1 MPEFLVDL
9 PQYQREA
16 VAWMHD
22 REKFPK
28 TTTIPNISGR
38 VAKTLEQVRGG
49 ILADEMGLGKT
60 VCCIALIC
68 ESLVRVRETLHQ
80 KQVDSGS
87 AIPRLT
93 PPTLIITQ
101 LSILSQW
108 ESELREKTNLSIVTY
123 HGNNRKRFRSAMEL
137 MGADVVLST
146 YDTLRLQ
153 ECKIPTNL
161 ENEHDAN
168 DEQEHEDDAIESLP
182 RDASEWTPAPRTVA
196 AKNRAY
202 VGSKLHQLSWYRIIL
217 DESHLITNSS
227 CGRARAALSLQ
238 SKRRWCVTGTPIQNS
253 CNDLTSLV
261 RFIGVTHQINESE
274 LNDLVPHLMLR
285 RLKTSVDSESNAP
298 ILSLPQKT
306 EHIVELPFASPLE
319 QAFYLLL
326 HRSTKRQVIQYLQA
340 QDTHAKPFMHVFEL
354 LLRLR
359 QACDSIGLVM
369 TDPFGEV
376 QGSARRL
383 LAEQYTLSRA
393 DAEVLER
400 VQANPADHT
409 APHQS
414 TKIRALL
421 KELSEV
427 KAKGEKA
434 LVISQWTSFLDVI
447 VDSFTS
453 FNAQHRES
461 VLSFGLLDGRM
472 TTREREQVI
481 SAFQHEKRL
490 DVLLI
495 SLRTGGLGLNLTTAS
510 HVFIMEPSWNPSSED
525 QAIDRAHR
533 FGQEHPV
540 RIVRFL
546 IKDSIEQR
554 VVELQKKKKRV
565 AAAFLG
571 DNITTTPGST
581 RKKSSK
587 PSRLSMDDLRVLF
600 SQDLM
605 EK

>member
-9 PQYQREA
+9 PPYQRDA
-16 VAWMHD
+16 VTWMHE

-28 TTTIPNISGR
+28 TTVIPNISGR

-68 ESLVRVRETLHQ
+68 ESLVRVRESLHQ

-93 PPTLIITQ
+93 PPTLIITP

-108 ESELREKTNLSIVTY
+108 ESELREKTNLSVVTY
-123 HGNNRKRFRSAMEL
+123 QGNNRKRFRTAMEF

-153 ECKIPTNL
+153 ECKVPTTL
-161 ENEHDAN
+161 EHEHDAN
-168 DEQEHEDDAIESLP
+168 EKQEREEEDDAIESVP
-182 RDASEWTPAPRTVA
+182 REWTPAPRTVA

-202 VGSKLHQLSWYRIIL
+202 VGSKLHQLSWYRVIL

-261 RFIGVTHQINESE
+261 KFIGVTHQINESE

-285 RLKTSVDSESNAP
+285 RLKTSVDRESNAP
-298 ILSLPQKT
+298 ILVLPQKT

-319 QAFYLLL
+319 QAFYMLL

-359 QACDSIGLVM
+359 QACDSIGLVT
-369 TDPFGEV
+369 TDPLSEV
-376 QGSARRL
+376 QGSASRL

-393 DAEVLER
+393 DAELLER
-400 VQANPADHT
+400 VQASPADRT
-409 APHQS
+409 APQLS

-421 KELSEV
+421 EELDRV

-434 LVISQWTSFLDVI
+434 LVISQWTSFLDLI
-447 VDSFTS
+447 VDSFTRY
-453 FNAQHRES
+453 NGQHRES
-461 VLSFGLLDGRM
+461 MLSYGLLDGRM

-554 VVELQKKKKRV
+554 VVELQRKKKRV
-565 AAAFLG
+565 AATFLG
-571 DNITTTPGST
+571 DDITTTPGST
-581 RKKSSK
+581 RKMSNK
-587 PSRLSMDDLRVLF
+587 PSRMSMDDLRVLF
-600 SQDLM
+600 SQESM
-605 EK
+605 EE